1 MISCMHCL
9 CLFFMISSIH
19 KETLNKRHL
28 NWYILLISHPSFFKA
43 CVQDNPSGCHKSAYT
58 AIWSKVGHQLF
69 FCHKN
74 GRECFLLTYYPIRRK
89 LWYIKN
95 NYGIKQQHFLKKSIY
110 LQEKGRRKG
119 IFQKHKIYLF
129 FKNMAHI
136 ACREIQPTF
145 NSEEQN

>member
-69 FCHKN
+69 HKK
-74 GRECFLLTYYPIRRK
+74 REKKVFLQTFYVIRLK
-89 LWYIKN
+89 FWYM
-95 NYGIKQQHFLKKSIY
+95 
-110 LQEKGRRKG
+110 
-119 IFQKHKIYLF
+119 KINFRVYAKF
-129 FKNMAHI
+129 GKF
-136 ACREIQPTF
+136 
-145 NSEEQN
+145 